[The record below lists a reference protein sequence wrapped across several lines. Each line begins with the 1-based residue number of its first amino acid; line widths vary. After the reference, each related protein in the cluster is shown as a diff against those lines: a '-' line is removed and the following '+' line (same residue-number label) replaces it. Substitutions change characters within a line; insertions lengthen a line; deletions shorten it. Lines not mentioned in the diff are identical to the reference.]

1 MNKHFHIYAI
11 INSRTLDAY
20 VGYSARA
27 PGSRLSVHIKE
38 LNTDEH
44 HCRRLQ
50 AAWNWHGPTMFHFT
64 ILAELGAVS
73 RDTAKMVEEVYIR
86 AFGTYNEMID
96 NQWSD
101 NMRSKRGKHSERMWA
116 EPGRRQNHAKKL
128 KTIWNDPE
136 LRKAYENR
144 RTRWVDPDEKA
155 KHSEHMKALW
165 ADPERRQRLE
175 ARRAARW
182 ADPEAKARQS
192 ERMRAYHAARRAR
205 VQDV

>member
-1 MNKHFHIYAI
+1 MSYFHVYAI
-11 INSRTLDAY
+11 VNSHTLDAY
-20 VGYSARA
+20 VGYSSQS
-27 PGSRLSVHIKE
+27 PGQRLSVHVKE
-38 LNTDEH
+38 LNNGEH
-44 HCRRLQ
+44 HCPKLQ
-50 AAWNWHGPTMFHFT
+50 AAWKWYGPECFHFT
-64 ILAELGAVS
+64 ILAELGEIA
-73 RDTAKMVEEVYIR
+73 RETAKMIEGIFML
-86 AFGTYNEMID
+86 ALGTYNEMMD

-101 NMRSKRGKHSERMWA
+101 AMRQTRGKHSERMWS

-144 RTRWVDPDEKA
+144 KTRWVDPDEKA

-182 ADPEAKARQS
+182 ADPEAKARQG
-192 ERMRAYHAARRAR
+192 EKMRAYHAARRAR
-205 VQDV
+205 MQDV